1 MNSNKKKTMIIVL
14 AIVLALV
21 ILIAVS
27 GIEFTINGVVSIVTK
42 YYKTAND
49 AYMADSD
56 TVEEI
61 EDIAVIDVDDY
72 NAFYIVRN
80 GENEIIVA
88 EMKVSD
94 SKYHYTGSNTKYDP
108 VSYRVDGV
116 VDGELHSTFTLKFDS
131 KFTYGG
137 KIEWAL
143 MKSSDSELVSED
155 FKRVEIDA
163 KSDNETLV
171 FVYRIIED

>member
-1 MNSNKKKTMIIVL
+1 MDKKKKSIGIAIAIIIVV
-14 AIVLALV
+14 A
-21 ILIAVS
+21 ILIAIN
-27 GIEFTINGVVSIVTK
+27 GIEITIAGVVSIVTK

-49 AYMADSD
+49 AYMATSE

-108 VSYRVDGV
+108 VSYHVDGV

-155 FKRVEIDA
+155 FKKVEIDA
-163 KSDNETLV
+163 KSDKESLV

>member
-1 MNSNKKKTMIIVL
+1 MDSNKKKTAIIVF
-14 AIVLALV
+14 AIIIVVA
-21 ILIAVS
+21 ILIAIS
-27 GIEFTINGVVSIVTK
+27 GIEITLTGVVSIVTK

-56 TVEEI
+56 TVDEI
-61 EDIAVIDVDDY
+61 EDIAVINVDDY
-72 NAFYIVRN
+72 NAFYIARV
-80 GENEIIVA
+80 GKNEIIVA

-94 SKYHYTGSNTKYDP
+94 SKYHYTGSNTTYDP
-108 VSYRVDGV
+108 VSYHVDGV

-163 KSDNETLV
+163 KSDKEPLV